1 MKRMWPWLVSLLLAI
16 SLIAVVVVILW
27 NSQNGGFGLNPGNR
41 ELSQSEPLT
50 ADELL
55 DVTSELTDI
64 RTNIADP
71 DYVVVIDLSF
81 RLDSKQA
88 REAFD
93 KIKDVEIRPIVN
105 KALWQMSRE
114 ELSSLAGKDKLV
126 SEIINAI
133 NPVLA
138 TLTKGKLTKVEITNF
153 IMTPI

>member
-1 MKRMWPWLVSLLLAI
+1 MKRTWPWLVSLLLAI

-27 NSQNGGFGLNPGNR
+27 NQSGLFTPR
-41 ELSQSEPLT
+41 EGALAQSEPLS

-55 DVTSELTDI
+55 AVTSELTDI

-81 RLDSKQA
+81 RLDSKKT

-105 KALWQMSRE
+105 KALWQMSPE
-114 ELSSLAGKDKLV
+114 ELSSVAGKDKLI
-126 SEIINAI
+126 SQIINAI

-138 TLTKGKLTKVEITNF
+138 AIANGKLTKVEITNF